1 MQSTLTFAFFVEF
14 FLIYY
19 LSFEIL
25 DCLKVQIIHHCDG
38 LAALCLFLLLKKSN
52 LVASVVPELKNV
64 GEHAAWKDLNP
75 KHVKLWSRI
84 NFELKH
90 ASICRSTMEQ
100 FP

>member
-1 MQSTLTFAFFVEF
+1 MQLTLTFAIFVEF

-38 LAALCLFLLLKKSN
+38 LAALCLFLLLKKSD